1 MDSIEIIGLIGSG
14 ISIISAIVSI
24 VGVQSVKKAKKEVFQ
39 KFRIMKNS
47 EFITLNRNVLNQL
60 RKISSSEKIPIGQ
73 NFPKLI
79 EDLNNYYENLSRLRH
94 DNLSNENEKL
104 DSHLENLKQNIADAK
119 LIDRN
124 ESQKIITK
132 YTEIYYQLIDIEN
145 DVSKMNKEIIEK

>member
-1 MDSIEIIGLIGSG
+1 
-14 ISIISAIVSI
+14 
-24 VGVQSVKKAKKEVFQ
+24 
-39 KFRIMKNS
+39 MKNS